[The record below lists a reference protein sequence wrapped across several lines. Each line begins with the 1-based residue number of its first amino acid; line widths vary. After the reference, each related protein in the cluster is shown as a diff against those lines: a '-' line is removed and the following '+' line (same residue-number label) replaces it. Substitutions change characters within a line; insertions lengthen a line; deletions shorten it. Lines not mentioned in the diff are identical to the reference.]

1 MSNNEALNI
10 AIAADTHGTV
20 LHSLRNHEDASVRT
34 AVAKNTNTY
43 PSTLRLM
50 ARDSDIWVLGAV
62 AVNENAHRL
71 HRTIAKRQIQS
82 LL

>member
-1 MSNNEALNI
+1 MGNNEALII
-10 AIAADTHGTV
+10 ASASDTHGTV
-20 LHSLRNHEDASVRT
+20 LHSLRNHEYASVRT
-34 AVAKNTNTY
+34 AVAKNANTY

-50 ARDSDIWVLGAV
+50 TRDNDVWVLGAV